1 VTRLDDVVGQEMARW
16 TVPGVAV
23 GILQGGERETH
34 AWGVTSLETGYP
46 LLPESVF
53 RVASISKLFT
63 ATLAMT
69 LVDEGRLDLDRPV
82 ADYLPELH
90 LGDVEAQRVIA
101 TRHLLSHQ
109 SGLWGDFSEDHGLGE
124 DALSR
129 AVARFGTVRQITRPG
144 EFWAYCNVGFHLTG
158 AVIQKIL
165 GVPFETAMRERIFAP
180 LGLKRT
186 GFFAH
191 EAIVHSAAVGHEQIK
206 PGADE
211 HKIAGQYYPRNRNPA
226 GGIIS
231 CVDDL
236 LTFAAMYL
244 DGGMAEGGRVLSE
257 AAIAAMWA
265 PQIAAGSF
273 ADHYGIGFAL
283 ATVGGVQTVGH
294 GGSINGYQSK
304 LTIVPDRGFAFVA
317 LTNSGRGSSAIR
329 GIESALLEER
339 CGARPAEL
347 PMLKLAGGALAR
359 YAGHY
364 TQPNT
369 EIAVAADG
377 ARLRVD
383 VAMVDPQ
390 TGERTEFP
398 VVPLRPIG
406 DDKFVVTDGESQG
419 GRIEFIIGEGGK
431 PRFMRFGGRFADY
444 QGT

>member
-1 VTRLDDVVGQEMARW
+1 MARW

-23 GILQGGERETH
+23 GILQGKERETH

-53 RVASISKLFT
+53 RVASVSKLFT

-69 LVDEGRLDLDRPV
+69 LVDEGKLDLDRPV
-82 ADYLPELH
+82 AEYLPELQ
-90 LGDVEAQRVIA
+90 LSDAEARRVIA

-124 DALSR
+124 EALAR
-129 AVARFGTVRQITRPG
+129 AVARIGTVRQVTRPG
-144 EFWAYCNVGFHLTG
+144 ELWAYCNVGFHLTG

-191 EAIVHSAAVGHEQIK
+191 EAIVHSAAVGHDQVA
-206 PGADE
+206 PGSDE

-244 DGGMAEGGRVLSE
+244 NGGMAAGGRVLSE
-257 AAIAAMWA
+257 AAIEAMWA
-265 PQIAAGSF
+265 PQIAAGNF

-283 ATVGGVQTVGH
+283 ETVGGVQTVGH

-304 LTIVPDRGFAFVA
+304 LTLVPDQGFAFVA
-317 LTNSGRGSSAIR
+317 LSNSGRGSSAIR
-329 GIESALLEER
+329 GIESAVLDER
-339 CGARPAEL
+339 CGARPDEWPL
-347 PMLKLAGGALAR
+347 LKLKEGALAR
-359 YAGHY
+359 YAGNY

-369 EIAVAADG
+369 EFNVTEEGAGLRIDVAAID
-377 ARLRVD
+377 A
-383 VAMVDPQ
+383 Q
-390 TGERTEFP
+390 SGERTP
-398 VVPLRPIG
+398 YPTIPLRPIG
-406 DDKFVVTDGESQG
+406 DDRFVVTG
-419 GRIEFIIGEGGK
+419 GVSEGSRVEFIFGEGGK
-431 PRFMRFGGRFADY
+431 PRFMRYGGRLADY
-444 QGT
+444 QGG